1 MRPGIFVMDT
11 SVMCRRVIAALTLS
25 VAAVGCGPAEPP
37 GFQQISQ
44 TILSPSCAT
53 SACHA
58 RPDRLAGAGLVLE
71 TDVAW
76 ANMVDKPVQSGAWPI
91 KLARL
96 MRVAPGDPDAS
107 ALMLTLR
114 PTAELSE
121 DLHMPPIRPLPD
133 DQVEAIR
140 SWIER
145 GAPND

>member
-1 MRPGIFVMDT
+1 MRPGTFVMNT
-11 SVMCRRVIAALTLS
+11 NVMFRRSITTFVVALS
-25 VAAVGCGPAEPP
+25 AVGCGPAEPP
-37 GFQQISQ
+37 GFQEISQ

-71 TDVAW
+71 ADVAL
-76 ANMVDKPVQSGAWPI
+76 ANLVDKPVQSGAWPI

-114 PTAELSE
+114 PTEELSE

-133 DQVEAIR
+133 DQVEAVR
-140 SWIER
+140 AWIER